1 MDFKAPRIYIV
12 SVNPILS
19 KYCVLN
25 ISENLVNQ
33 TSQSIRFY
41 LITVW
46 MPALLVETKPSLSQS
61 DSI

>member
-1 MDFKAPRIYIV
+1 
-12 SVNPILS
+12 
-19 KYCVLN
+19 VLN